1 MKLGMFQKEKSR
13 RLIPDFI
20 LFTLLTMGL
29 NLLALLATCRY
40 IQLITI
46 KKFVQEVIEKISAK
60 EML

>member
-1 MKLGMFQKEKSR
+1 MFQKEKSR

-46 KKFVQEVIEKISAK
+46 KKFVQEVDDKK
-60 EML
+60 QKFF

>member
-29 NLLALLATCRY
+29 NLLALLATCRWS
-40 IQLITI
+40 QLITI
-46 KKFVQEVIEKISAK
+46 KKFVQVVDDKK
-60 EML
+60 

>member
-29 NLLALLATCRY
+29 NLLAMFATCRY
-40 IQLITI
+40 VQLITI